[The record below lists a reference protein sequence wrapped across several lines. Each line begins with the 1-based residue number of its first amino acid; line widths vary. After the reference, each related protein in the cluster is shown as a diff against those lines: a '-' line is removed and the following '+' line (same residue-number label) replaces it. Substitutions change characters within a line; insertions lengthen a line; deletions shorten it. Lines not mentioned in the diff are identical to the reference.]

1 MTTFDLNAR
10 PDALIRDTTN
20 PSATRREVVFQ
31 PLRSCRSLN
40 AGDCLTATLEAP
52 EWARSVIVMQTTPN
66 PSAGHYLALELGGV
80 SLEGIGAPLPLYP
93 GTSTGGRSLRGVIVS
108 DGVRVSLTLGQV
120 PKALDLRAIFLDH

>member
-1 MTTFDLNAR
+1 MTTFDLSSR

-20 PSATRREVVFQ
+20 PSATRREVIFQ

-40 AGDCLTATLEAP
+40 AGDSLTATLETP

-108 DGVRVSLTLGQV
+108 DSVRVSLTLGQV
-120 PKALDLRAIFLDH
+120 PKALDLRVIFLDH

>member
-10 PDALIRDTTN
+10 PDAPIRDTTN

-40 AGDCLTATLEAP
+40 AGDCLAVTLEAP

-80 SLEGIGAPLPLYP
+80 SLEGIGAPLPPYP
-93 GTSTGGRSLRGVIVS
+93 GASTGGRSLRGVIVS
-108 DGVRVSLTLGQV
+108 DSVRVSLTLGQV
-120 PKALDLRAIFLDH
+120 PKALDLRVIFLDH